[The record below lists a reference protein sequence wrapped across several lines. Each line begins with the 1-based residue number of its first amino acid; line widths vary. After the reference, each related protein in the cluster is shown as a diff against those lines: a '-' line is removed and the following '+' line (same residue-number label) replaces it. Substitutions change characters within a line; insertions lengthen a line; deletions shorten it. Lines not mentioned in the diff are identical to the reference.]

1 MFDRERETVGCV
13 TSLMVGGAYWTAGY
27 SSGRFPCLGDIASE
41 AADAAAARAGDI
53 AGPVGVVP
61 GGRGAARKGIVFPPD
76 IVGDIGPR
84 PSPTLRGGG
93 GAALGFSKLSSL
105 LGGKRGLCGGLTR
118 DAKPE
123 LGVTV
128 GDVRPLGG
136 DICCG
141 VSRA

>member
-1 MFDRERETVGCV
+1 
-13 TSLMVGGAYWTAGY
+13 
-27 SSGRFPCLGDIASE
+27 LGDMAPE
-41 AADAAAARAGDI
+41 AADAAARAGVI

-61 GGRGAARKGIVFPPD
+61 GGRGAARKGIVFPMG
-76 IVGDIGPR
+76 IVGDMGPR

-105 LGGKRGLCGGLTR
+105 LGGKRGLCGGLTS
-118 DAKPE
+118 DARPE
-123 LGVTV
+123 LGVTI

-136 DICCG
+136 DICWG